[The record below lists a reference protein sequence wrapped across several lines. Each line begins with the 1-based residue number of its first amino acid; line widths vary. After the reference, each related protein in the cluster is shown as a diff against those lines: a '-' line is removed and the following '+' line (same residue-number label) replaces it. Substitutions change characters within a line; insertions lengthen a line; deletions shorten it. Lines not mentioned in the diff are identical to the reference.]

1 MGTILKVHRNQTVLH
16 LSVSMSGGSTVVST
30 SDSEVIGLCQNLSS
44 TLIITTK
51 VISRNM
57 LMVHTL
63 TRSIEPTR
71 EIYIQIHYSIGTS
84 IQTNGPPVDE
94 CLFLLLSTNIF
105 VVFPACSK
113 NINNYLFNCIDSI
126 PSRIN

>member
-1 MGTILKVHRNQTVLH
+1 MGTILKVHHNQIVLH

-30 SDSEVIGLCQNLSS
+30 SDSKVIGLCQSLSS
-44 TLIITTK
+44 TVIITTK
-51 VISRNM
+51 SVSINM
-57 LMVHTL
+57 LVIHTVIH
-63 TRSIEPTR
+63 SIEPTR

-84 IQTNGPPVDE
+84 IQVNGPPVNE
-94 CLFLLLSTNIF
+94 CLFLLLSTNMF

>member
-113 NINNYLFNCIDSI
+113 NINNYLFNCTDSI